1 MLILINPSPCYVNAS
16 YNEYSLSKGFA
27 LSADLVFVYVNHLDD
42 DTLFLT
48 DYYKIYNNRTAIII
62 KRDGIFLTEEIAHAI
77 GHVLGAGH
85 GHDKSKRQPLNQIP
99 FVLVAEI

>member
-1 MLILINPSPCYVNAS
+1 M
-16 YNEYSLSKGFA
+16 
-27 LSADLVFVYVNHLDD
+27 SADLVFVYVNHLDD

-62 KRDGIFLTEEIAHAI
+62 KRDAIFLTEEIAHAI